1 MATIGVKVEL
11 EGAQAYKQ
19 GMAQC
24 TNETKLYQ
32 AEAKKLQNELKNGN
46 GNWQTR
52 IQLSKTLQNQLAS
65 QKKQEELLTA
75 EIQRVSATEGE
86 NSDKVI
92 KLKTQYENL
101 QRAIAN
107 TEQALKDN
115 GGQLSSVGAYFE
127 ELGGKVEAV
136 GKKISSFGEGMA
148 KNVTAPIMAVGAAS
162 LVAFNEVDNAMDI
175 IITKT
180 GATGEALQEMQD
192 IASNIATTIPTS
204 FETAG
209 NAVGEVNTRFGV
221 TGQELEDLSTK
232 FIQFAQINGTEV
244 SSSIDTVQSAM
255 AAFGLDVSQTGVFL
269 DTLNKAGQD
278 TGISV
283 DTLAQSMTTNA
294 AALKEMGYSASD
306 SAMFIANL
314 SKQGIDAG
322 TVMAGMKKAFTNA
335 TAEGK
340 TMEQAMAELQTTM
353 QNASTDTE
361 AYQQAIEL
369 FGSKAGV
376 SIAEACQSGR
386 LSFEELGTSMEDFS
400 GNVENT
406 FNATLDPVDEFQMHL
421 NEIKLLGTDVANS
434 MMPMITKA
442 MESLG
447 KAIQSAVSFWN
458 SLSES
463 QQQFIVQ
470 VAGVVAAVGPV
481 LIIVGKIVSGVGMLI
496 TNIGTIVT
504 FVSGT
509 LIPVI
514 TGTLIPAITTVGTV
528 ITTAVIPAIV
538 GVVTA
543 CAPFL
548 AIGAAIA
555 AVIGGIVLVV
565 KNWGAITEWASGVW
579 SAFSDFIG
587 GVVEGIGNFFSN
599 TFTAIGE
606 TTTTA
611 FTNVSSFIGSTMSSV
626 GSAVSSKLSEMKT
639 GFSNAFT
646 LIKSGASEFYNN
658 MTTTTVEKMT
668 AISNSLKTRLTN
680 IKNNFSTTFSNITTT
695 VGNAWTSIKSS
706 FADGV
711 SNAVAKTSE
720 MATNVGN
727 GIKTMSSNAISE
739 VASMASNI
747 TGKFSDLVS
756 NSLSWGRDMIGNFAS
771 GIKEK
776 MSSLLDEVKS
786 MASEITSYLH
796 FTVPDKGPLAKADT
810 WMPDFMELL
819 ATGIDNNKYLVTK
832 AAQGL
837 ALDMSAIMAEPFSYD
852 DMYSAVRDGASS
864 ATTRIILNDREVT
877 RALTNMGVAF
887 NG

>member
-19 GMAQC
+19 GMSQC

-107 TEQALKDN
+107 TEQALKEN

-209 NAVGEVNTRFGV
+209 NAVGEVNTRFGA

-232 FIQFAQINGTEV
+232 FIQFAQINGTDV

-283 DTLAQSMTTNA
+283 DALAQSMTTNA

-340 TMEQAMAELQTTM
+340 TMEEAMAELQTTM

-361 AYQQAIEL
+361 AYQKAIEL

-400 GNVENT
+400 GNVEDT

-447 KAIQSAVSFWN
+447 KTIQKAVEFWN

-463 QQQFIVQ
+463 QQQFIVN
-470 VAGVVAAVGPV
+470 VAGVIAAVGPV
-481 LIIVGKIVSGVGMLI
+481 LVVIGKIVTGIGTLI
-496 TNIGTIVT
+496 RSVGTIVI
-504 FVSGT
+504 F
-509 LIPVI
+509 I
-514 TGTLIPAITTVGTV
+514 TGTLIPIITTVIIPAISAIGPVIMGT
-528 ITTAVIPAIV
+528 VIPAIAS
-538 GVVTA
+538 VVVA
-543 CAPFL
+543 AAPII
-548 AIGAAIA
+548 AIIAAIA
-555 AVIGGIVLVV
+555 AAIAGIILVI

-587 GVVEGIGNFFSN
+587 GVVEGIGTFFSN
-599 TFTAIGE
+599 TFSAIGSTVS
-606 TTTTA
+606 TT
-611 FTNVSSFIGSTMSSV
+611 FTNVTSFMGDCMSTI
-626 GSAVSSKLSEMKT
+626 GSAVSSKLSDIKT

-646 LIKSGASEFYNN
+646 LVKTGASEFYNN

-668 AISNSLKTRLTN
+668 AIGNTLKTRLGN

-695 VGNAWTSIKSS
+695 VSNAWASMKSS
-706 FADGV
+706 FTSGV
-711 SNAVAKTSE
+711 SHAISKTQE
-720 MATNVGN
+720 MASQVTS
-727 GIKTMSSNAISE
+727 GIRSMSSSAISG
-739 VASMASNI
+739 VADMVSNI
-747 TGKFSDLVS
+747 SGKFNDLVS
-756 NSLSWGRDMIGNFAS
+756 GALSWGRDMVGNFAS
-771 GIKEK
+771 GVRDK
-776 MSSLLDEVKS
+776 MNSLLDEVKS
-786 MASEITSYLH
+786 LASQVTSYLH

-819 ATGIDNNKYLVTK
+819 ATGIENNKYLVTK
-832 AAQGL
+832 AAQGF
-837 ALDMSAIMAEPFSYD
+837 ALDMSTVMAEPFSYD

-877 RALTNMGVAF
+877 RALSNMGVAF